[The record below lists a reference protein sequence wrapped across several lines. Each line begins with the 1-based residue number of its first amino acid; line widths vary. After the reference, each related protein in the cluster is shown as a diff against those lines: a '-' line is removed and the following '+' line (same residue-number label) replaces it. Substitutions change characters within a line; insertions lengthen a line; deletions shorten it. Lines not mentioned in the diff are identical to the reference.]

1 MKSIPTAKNWF
12 WRTAPKIVKK
22 TVFSNDAKSN
32 RKRKAKPK
40 RAVRFLAS
48 SNWKPRW
55 KVLKPYG

>member
-1 MKSIPTAKNWF
+1 MNSIPTAKKWF
-12 WRTAPKIVKK
+12 WRTVPKIVKK

-48 SNWKPRW
+48 SNWKPH
-55 KVLKPYG
+55 